1 MYSFT
6 AEEAELIIGRFG
18 RVFWDGLGEKLSRC
32 AERWGL
38 SGLELLHSFSA
49 NCVFTCESS
58 SFGKAVLKLGPPSRE
73 RTTEALALE
82 EYNGRKFCRMLAVD
96 VEDGALLEERI
107 LPGVPLRGE
116 PSLDKGL
123 SVFCGLVAGL
133 HIAPADAAAYPSYL
147 DWVTRIARYM
157 REREGNRRL
166 CGHMQKAEELC
177 LVLWDAYPRRVLLHG
192 DLHHDNILLEQNGAY
207 RIIDPKGVIGDPVFE
222 LPRFIL
228 NEVGD
233 IITPGTYGRMNAIII
248 SLAERLKVP
257 EADLR
262 KLFYMETAMAESW
275 NVESRLPPSLE
286 HVELAAALLIEAGE

>member
-1 MYSFT
+1 MFSFT
-6 AEEAELIIGRFG
+6 EEEADQIIGRFG
-18 RVFWDGLGEKLSRC
+18 IEFWDGLGEKLSRC
-32 AERWGL
+32 TERWGL
-38 SGLELLHSFSA
+38 TGLGLLHSFSA

-58 SFGKAVLKLGPPSRE
+58 SFGKAILKLGPPSRE
-73 RTTEALALE
+73 RTTEAMALE
-82 EYNGRKFCRMLAVD
+82 EYNGRRFCRLFDAD
-96 VEDGALLEERI
+96 AAEGALLEERI
-107 LPGVPLRGE
+107 LPGTPLRSE
-116 PSLDKGL
+116 LSLDKRL
-123 SVFCGLVAGL
+123 SVFSSLVDSL
-133 HIAPADAAAYPSYL
+133 HIAPADTAVYPSYL

-207 RIIDPKGVIGDPVFE
+207 RIIDPKGVTGDPIFD

-233 IITPGTYGRMNAIII
+233 IITPDTYGRMNAIII
-248 SLAERLKVP
+248 SLAERLEVP

-262 KLFYMETAMAESW
+262 QLFYIETAMAESW

-286 HVELAAALLIEAGE
+286 HVELAAALLMEAGE